1 MLGPKGSHEQRTNN
15 VTLNVPAGARL
26 EASSSES
33 WYESLLGE
41 ALIQVGVIT
50 AVVGVASLFFLSR
63 KWGHASALQQS
74 TAEAEQ
80 LRKKP
85 KAFAPEE

>member
-1 MLGPKGSHEQRTNN
+1 MASPGGIERT
-15 VTLNVPAGARL
+15 TLPTKFFSDLMSL